1 MLKKIRTKANWIKEH
16 LSDEYVQKAQHDGFR
31 SRAAYKF
38 LQIHEQYKLIKSNHR
53 VVDLGSAPGSWSQA
67 ISSLLSDEGKIY
79 AIDLLPMD
87 PVKNTTFIQGDFRD
101 KAILHDLEKIIEN
114 KPVDLVISDMAP
126 NISGNKVRDQAMIND
141 LNELTLEFA
150 QDWLKPKGNFLVKT
164 FMGSGFD
171 EFVKKLKNHFSK
183 VIIKKP
189 DSSRDRSAELFL
201 IGLEKL

>member
-1 MLKKIRTKANWIKEH
+1 VLKKIRTKANWIKEH
-16 LSDEYVQKAQHDGFR
+16 LSDEYVQKAQHDGYR

-38 LQIHEQYKLIKSNHR
+38 LQIHEQYKLIKPNHR

-67 ISSLLSDEGKIY
+67 ISSLLSEEGKIY

-87 PVKNTTFIQGDFRD
+87 PIKNTTFIQGDFRD

-164 FMGSGFD
+164 FMGLGFD